1 MNLNRMSSA
10 GDLQS
15 GVRKGLHFWR
25 QIKPA
30 QLLNELLLPA
40 ALCCTPQPSRQC
52 LHEPASP
59 QYFLKS
65 TFKCITKAL
74 YLPRLHIKQCHAG
87 NLLPRVCLCHIPSLR
102 HHWDVSHCV
111 HTTDSFFPMLRSVQ
125 LIGTP
130 CGVIHL
136 KEAIC
141 MSGNGCL
148 RKPSRLPSRGCRG

>member
-74 YLPRLHIKQCHAG
+74 YLHAYTSS
-87 NLLPRVCLCHIPSLR
+87 NAMQEICCPEYVCVISHLSGIIGMCHIVCTQQTR
-102 HHWDVSHCV
+102 FFRCCAVS
-111 HTTDSFFPMLRSVQ
+111 SS
-125 LIGTP
+125 
-130 CGVIHL
+130 
-136 KEAIC
+136 
-141 MSGNGCL
+141 
-148 RKPSRLPSRGCRG
+148 